1 MYNITVAGTHNY
13 LVGQN
18 GLVVHNTCGNLDD
31 LARKFL
37 NQLSPSIKRNEIAE
51 WWAKG
56 WLVSGDYLNSLFG
69 RGMFFEKLLLNAP
82 VLKGFKATSHS
93 FPLYDFYTTTGAKI
107 AGSMKTTRFT
117 NLNSW
122 LNYVDKNG
130 NKKMLDH
137 LTAINKNNPI
147 NYGGLTI
154 GGTGYKVQMIIVM
167 PRFYNFE
174 ATKTTWLATLS
185 NQFKNVE
192 FKIITVEDQF
202 NL

>member
-1 MYNITVAGTHNY
+1 
-13 LVGQN
+13 L
-18 GLVVHNTCGNLDD
+18 CGNLDD
-31 LARKFL
+31 LAKKFL
-37 NQLSPSIKRNEIAE
+37 NNVSPQIKRNEIAQ

-56 WLVSGDYLNSLFG
+56 WPVSGDYLNSLFG

-93 FPLYDFYTTTGAKI
+93 FPLYDFYTTTGTKI
-107 AGSMKTTRFT
+107 AASMKTTRFT
-117 NLNSW
+117 DVNNW

-137 LTAINKNNPI
+137 LNDLNKGLKKSLDGTTV
-147 NYGGLTI
+147 GGA
-154 GGTGYKVQMIIVM
+154 GYKVQMIIVM
-167 PRFYNFE
+167 PRYNNFQ
-174 ATKTTWLATLS
+174 ATKTAWLSSLS